1 MKINTRPSVIAVFAA
16 VVIFNFSSCKYE
28 DGPNISLRTK
38 KARLTGECEA
48 ISIDG
53 ETLGKDFEVTI
64 EFDKDGDFTGTSKF
78 SYYGYSYSNS
88 SKGEWEW
95 IDGKAGI
102 EVTVD
107 GDKEEWEIT
116 CLTNKELQFKDQDNT
131 EYELEKI

>member
-1 MKINTRPSVIAVFAA
+1 MKINTRPSVIAVCAA

-38 KARLTGECEA
+38 KARLTGEWEA

-78 SYYGYSYSNS
+78 SYYGYSQSYS

-102 EVTVD
+102 EVTID

-116 CLTNKELQFKDQDNT
+116 RLTNKELQFKDQDNT